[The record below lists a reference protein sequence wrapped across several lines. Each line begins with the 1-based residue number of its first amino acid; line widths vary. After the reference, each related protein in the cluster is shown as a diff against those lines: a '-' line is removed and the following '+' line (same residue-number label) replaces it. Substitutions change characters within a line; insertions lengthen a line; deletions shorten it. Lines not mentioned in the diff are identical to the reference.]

1 MKTHWASTQMNGSR
15 CFGEAI
21 VEWSFF
27 VQILGSWIY
36 NRDSNLQFV
45 DSKVSETG
53 FHVGLSLKW
62 ASFPTKKPLKRYL
75 NNLTS
80 LVGCSGIHAAH
91 ARCFDEQRDAW
102 LRGGSSQELTY
113 ATLKRAFK
121 KGVILVSR
129 SCKWLGTPPVCKPW
143 NSAHLEREQAYLPWL
158 LLTTY

>member
-1 MKTHWASTQMNGSR
+1 MFWRSDPEMATTTTTTTTKTTDGIIVGGSK
-15 CFGEAI
+15 FTVVSLLGMV
-21 VEWSFF
+21 VEWSFL

-36 NRDSNLQFV
+36 SRDSNLQFV
-45 DSKVSETG
+45 DSKFSETG

-62 ASFPTKKPLKRYL
+62 QLSQKKNLKGCL

-102 LRGGSSQELTY
+102 LLGGLSQELTY

-121 KGVILVSR
+121 RGYGCFQK
-129 SCKWLGTPPVCKPW
+129 
-143 NSAHLEREQAYLPWL
+143 
-158 LLTTY
+158 